1 MVKRI
6 KSKTDNSS
14 WIDPSKKKKVRK
26 KRKPMTE
33 DQKQAAAERLKKA
46 REARAAK
53 NPEYGKSGI
62 HSSLHNLSDD
72 VPINPK
78 KVKKWIK
85 TQKELASAERRNH
98 KSGVKGAL
106 AKMHVHEGY
115 VRHMKTYLRTGDW
128 VDSFYGEHQE
138 KRIRYRCVAQAYYWQ
153 GPKKGEPKFSVGTY
167 YPMLG
172 TVYSQE
178 MYNADNGVEDA
189 DVQKTKRKRKRNKRA
204 VEGKTKKRGSA
215 T

>member
-1 MVKRI
+1 MVKKI
-6 KSKTDNSS
+6 KAKTDNSG
-14 WIDPSKKKKVRK
+14 WVEPKRKVRK

-33 DQKQAAAERLKKA
+33 EQRQAAAERLKRA

-72 VPINPK
+72 APINPK

-106 AKMHVHEGY
+106 AKMYVHEGY
-115 VRHMKTYLRTGDW
+115 VKHMNTYLRTGDW

-138 KRIRYRCVAQAYYWQ
+138 KRIQYRCVAQAYYGQ
-153 GPKKGEPKFSVGTY
+153 GAKAGQPKFNVGTY

-172 TVYSQE
+172 TVYSH
-178 MYNADNGVEDA
+178 ADNGVENA
-189 DVQKTKRKRKRNKRA
+189 DVQETKRRRKRNKRT
-204 VEGKTKKRGSA
+204 VEDKTKKRGSA

>member
-1 MVKRI
+1 MVKKI
-6 KSKTDNSS
+6 KAKTDNSG
-14 WIDPSKKKKVRK
+14 WVEPKRKVRK

-33 DQKQAAAERLKKA
+33 EQRQAAAERLKRA

-72 VPINPK
+72 APINPK

-115 VRHMKTYLRTGDW
+115 VKHMNTYLRTGDW

-138 KRIRYRCVAQAYYWQ
+138 KRIQYRCVAQAYYGQ
-153 GPKKGEPKFSVGTY
+153 GAKAGQPKFNVGTY

-178 MYNADNGVEDA
+178 MYNADNGVENA
-189 DVQKTKRKRKRNKRA
+189 DVQETKRRRKRNKRT
-204 VEGKTKKRGSA
+204 VEDKTKKRGSA